1 MGVLMIQEWAGDG
14 FPGQWQ
20 HAGART
26 SSLCRDEIDRTA
38 VAAHPSD
45 LAGSTGCR
53 WLMLAAEM
61 AGVASDSWRPS
72 PDPASTGLACLP
84 PIPARTLGAH
94 AGSGRPAPDL
104 TIP

>member
-72 PDPASTGLACLP
+72 PDPAPTRLACP
-84 PIPARTLGAH
+84 PRLAARTP
-94 AGSGRPAPDL
+94 RPHPRSL
-104 TIP
+104 R